1 MIINENGWGDKPQ
14 GDKESIKAK
23 KIKKQSEDA
32 AVETA
37 GEEDAEQE

>member
-1 MIINENGWGDKPQ
+1 MIINENGWGNNSAEE
-14 GDKESIKAK
+14 KESVKAK

-32 AVETA
+32 PVETA